1 MIFFVSAILI
11 LLLRHVGAVYHFRLM
26 VKLISVVLL
35 VYVGVEIR
43 IMTVENFLLVRRI
56 FRGLIFLKMEKGS
69 A

>member
-1 MIFFVSAILI
+1 
-11 LLLRHVGAVYHFRLM
+11 M
-26 VKLISVVLL
+26 VKLISMVLF

-56 FRGLIFLKMEKGS
+56 LRGLIFLKMEKGS